1 VTAGT
6 AASIHQPDRHSATLD
21 PASLTPADLAAFG
34 CLGIPPELVAQ
45 AHLQRVTDC
54 EAREYGITGRLTSD
68 MSGILFPYFSVETG
82 ARITAR
88 VRRDNPEIEDG
99 KPKNKYI
106 SAYGDRRHL
115 YFVPGCDT
123 LLRDTTV
130 PIVLVEAEKSAL
142 AVTAWVERTGRRI
155 LPVAMGG
162 CWGWRGRIGKVEN
175 SNGGRVDEVGP
186 IPDLRHCT
194 GRKVYVLLDA
204 NAGSNSKVQQAQ
216 AALVRQ
222 LQRQMASVVLLS
234 LPASEGVNGPDD
246 YLALLGDEAMARIF
260 DNAEAG
266 AAVLDN
272 VFKFYCK
279 FMKMSEAQ
287 VTAFTLWTVHTHA
300 MPAADAT
307 PYMNISSA
315 EKQSGKTM
323 LMEAAELLVFEPWLT
338 GHVTAACLVRKIDA
352 KRPALLLDESD
363 AAFNGDKEYAEVL
376 RGLLNTGYRRGGQAS
391 CCVGQGANIT
401 FKDFSTFCP
410 KAIAGIGKLPD
421 TIADRSIPIRL
432 KRKIPG
438 ALVERF
444 RRRDVEPEAN
454 KLRDSIAAWIS
465 EKLDVL
471 RSARPILPEELSDR
485 QQDVCEPLFA
495 IADLAGAE
503 WPAKTR
509 KALVELCTGNAAEDD
524 SLGVRLLADIKVV
537 FIAENV
543 QAIPSAVLI
552 KLLVEM
558 EDRPWAEIAK
568 GKPLT
573 TNKLAA
579 ILRRYEV
586 EPRTVRVDAQK
597 YEKETLKGYERNW
610 FADLWNRYLPG
621 PPSLSLLSETSH
633 PSQTNIHEGPVRF
646 SKASQE
652 GGVTHEQSTE
662 SSLGMPVVTAVTDST
677 RGPAL
682 ERKIVREVEL

>member
-1 VTAGT
+1 MNSVGK
-6 AASIHQPDRHSATLD
+6 
-21 PASLTPADLAAFG
+21 LTTVDIEAFSRLGIPADLIARA
-34 CLGIPPELVAQ
+34 CVE
-45 AHLQRVTDC
+45 RVTDP
-54 EAREYGITGRLTSD
+54 EAREKYGITGYGDRA
-68 MSGILFPYFSVETG
+68 GIVFPYFDPVDGQRRTV
-82 ARITAR
+82 RL
-88 VRRDNPEIEDG
+88 RRDSPEIEDG

-115 YFVPGCDT
+115 YFVPGCAT
-123 LLRDTTV
+123 LLRDTMV

-142 AVTAWVERTGRRI
+142 ALTAWAERTGRKI
-155 LPVAMGG
+155 LPAAMGG
-162 CWGWRGRIGKVEN
+162 CWGWRGRIGKAEN

-204 NAGSNSKVQQAQ
+204 NASCNSRVQQAR

-222 LQRQMASVVLLS
+222 LERQTASVLVLN

-246 YLALLGDEAMARIF
+246 YLALQGDEAMARIF
-260 DNAEAG
+260 DDAEAG

-279 FMKMSEAQ
+279 FMKMSDAQ
-287 VTAFTLWTVHTHA
+287 VIAFTLWTVHTHV

-338 GHVTAACLVRKIDA
+338 GHITAACLVRKIDA
-352 KRPALLLDESD
+352 KHPALLLDESD

-432 KRKIPG
+432 KRKVPG
-438 ALVERF
+438 TLVERF
-444 RRRDVEPEAN
+444 RRRDVEPEVN
-454 KLRDSIAAWIS
+454 KLRDSITAWTS

-485 QQDVCEPLFA
+485 QQDVCEPLLA
-495 IADLAGAE
+495 IADLAGGE

-524 SLGVRLLADIKVV
+524 SLGVRLLADIKTA
-537 FIAENV
+537 FIAEKV
-543 QAIPSAVLI
+543 QAIPSAVLV
-552 KLLVEM
+552 KLLVDM
-558 EDRPWAEIAK
+558 EDRPWVEIAK

-579 ILRRYEV
+579 ILRKYEV
-586 EPRTVRVDAQK
+586 EPRTVRVHAER
-597 YEKETLKGYERNW
+597 YEKQTLKGYEWNW
-610 FADLWNRYLPG
+610 FVDVWNRYLPG
-621 PPSLSLLSETSH
+621 FPSLSLISETSQT
-633 PSQTNIHEGPVRF
+633 SQTNIHAGPIQL
-646 SKASQE
+646 SGTSQE
-652 GGVTHEQSTE
+652 GGVTHEQNAE
-662 SSLGMPVVTAVTDST
+662 SSLRMPFVTAVTDST
-677 RGPAL
+677 PGQAL